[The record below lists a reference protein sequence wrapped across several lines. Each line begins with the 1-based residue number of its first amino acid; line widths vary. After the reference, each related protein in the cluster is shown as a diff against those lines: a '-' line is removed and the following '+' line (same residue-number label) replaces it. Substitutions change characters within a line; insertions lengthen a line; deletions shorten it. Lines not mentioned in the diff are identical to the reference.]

1 MRVLSRRR
9 WISWEMISVGHR
21 KKTKITFS
29 LWEEVCSAPATCDLL
44 PWLCAPLLRQPD
56 HRETLEN
63 RKSKLHYSLN
73 NLKSFSSTLVSAAA
87 TRSMAPP
94 IPFTILPGIIQ
105 LARSPQRDTLYQF
118 LDSEEIVKCPQTRKF
133 LRTCIAPK
141 MVRPTWPPLIMAKLS
156 SLEKKELPGMAVTVC
171 LPALIRSGST
181 FGLHDWKLSFII
193 HTIFTTEWAAKFYLV
208 RCGEGAKTE
217 DPIFWLQVDG
227 HSGGDEVGSQH
238 RHSNPKVGVPESFF

>member
-1 MRVLSRRR
+1 MIRKQKSPFPCKRKCAVLQQLVTS
-9 WISWEMISVGHR
+9 
-21 KKTKITFS
+21 S
-29 LWEEVCSAPATCDLL
+29 LGCVLHCYDNLT
-44 PWLCAPLLRQPD
+44 
-56 HRETLEN
+56 RENIRFLQEINTILHP
-63 RKSKLHYSLN
+63 KLI
-73 NLKSFSSTLVSAAA
+73 SSTLVSAAA

-181 FGLHDWKLSFII
+181 FGLHD
-193 HTIFTTEWAAKFYLV
+193 
-208 RCGEGAKTE
+208 
-217 DPIFWLQVDG
+217 
-227 HSGGDEVGSQH
+227 
-238 RHSNPKVGVPESFF
+238 